1 MDTRESNLAWWI
13 AGILLIL
20 LIIVGYLWL
29 SQKQSLPTVLE
40 NGQSAIAAERDQ
52 IAKDCNADMHS
63 AACQQDLSD
72 LSSILAQF
80 STDIQNASTTAST
93 TTSGSM
99 SY

>member
-20 LIIVGYLWL
+20 LIIVSYLWL
-29 SQKQSLPTVLE
+29 SQKQSLPTVLD
-40 NGQSAIAAERDQ
+40 NGQNAISAERDQ
-52 IAKDCNADMHS
+52 IAKDCNPDANTP
-63 AACQQDLSD
+63 ACKQDLSD

-80 STDIQNASTTAST
+80 SANINNSSTTMGASTTS
-93 TTSGSM
+93 